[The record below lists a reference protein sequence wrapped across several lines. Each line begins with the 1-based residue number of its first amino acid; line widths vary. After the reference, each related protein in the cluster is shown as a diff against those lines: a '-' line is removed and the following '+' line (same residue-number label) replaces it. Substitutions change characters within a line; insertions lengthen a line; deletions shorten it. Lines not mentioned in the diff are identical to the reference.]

1 MVAHGVSMDPAY
13 YDRTEDAKTHWGT
26 CDECGAR
33 DVEVGPRDGHE
44 GDICSGCEQELE
56 PE

>member
-13 YDRTEDAKTHWGT
+13 YERAEPANTHWGT

-33 DVEVGPRDGHE
+33 DVEVGHVDGHE
-44 GDICSGCEQELE
+44 GEICCACE